1 MTRRTSPSRLAGEG
15 WGGGSGP
22 NLLRVRLLPVLLL
35 ALPLL
40 GGPLVAGIG
49 TAAAQPLDLTQ
60 GGPIT
65 VTAHDNIE
73 WHQAEQEVI
82 ALGDARAV
90 RGNVTVTADRLIAY
104 YRKKAAPD
112 GSTTGAAAGAQAGT
126 PAHGAVA
133 QPVAA
138 HTVAAQGVTGQPGG
152 AQSGIAGDTDTSGTE
167 IYRLR
172 AEGHVQ
178 IFTPTDHAQ
187 GDVAVYDIDQ
197 AVMVMTGHDLRLT
210 TPNDVLTS
218 RDTMEYW
225 PQKHM
230 AVARGNA
237 VVVTKDA
244 RRVAADVLV
253 AYTTDTSAPGGGPGA
268 APGAAPARPKTAP
281 TTTAATPPAGSD
293 DLATSGKLEKVEAFG
308 HVSVRTPT
316 DTATGDRA
324 VYVPDSGIARLA
336 DNVRITRGQNQL
348 DGQQGEV
355 NMKTGIA
362 RLLRGNADRVTG
374 LVVPNDATN
383 HDLAN
388 AAPPAGPANPAG
400 TPSAT
405 SSATGAS
412 TGKSAG
418 GSPAAKKPVG
428 GQP

>member
-1 MTRRTSPSRLAGEG
+1 MPV
-15 WGGGSGP
+15 P
-22 NLLRVRLLPVLLL
+22 LLPAWLLI
-35 ALPLL
+35 LPLV
-40 GGPLVAGIG
+40 GGIA

-65 VTAHDNIE
+65 VTARDGLE

-90 RGNVTVTADRLIAY
+90 RQNVTVTADRLIAY
-104 YRKKAAPD
+104 YRKKATPGA
-112 GSTTGAAAGAQAGT
+112 AAAGAGSDGATPGAATTQPSPPGT
-126 PAHGAVA
+126 TAV
-133 QPVAA
+133 QPVA
-138 HTVAAQGVTGQPGG
+138 
-152 AQSGIAGDTDTSGTE
+152 AQSGIAGDTDTAGTE

-178 IFTPTDHAQ
+178 IFTATDHAQ
-187 GDVAVYDIDQ
+187 GDLAVYDIDQ
-197 AVMVMTGHDLRLT
+197 AVLVMTGHDLRLT

-237 VVVTKDA
+237 VVVTRDA

-253 AYTTDTSAPGGGPGA
+253 AYTADTSAPAGA
-268 APGAAPARPKTAP
+268 AGAKQAAAPARTRPPP
-281 TTTAATPPAGSD
+281 TTAGGAPPAGSD

-336 DNVRITRGQNQL
+336 GDVRITRGQNQL

-362 RLLRGNADRVTG
+362 RLLRGNDARVTG
-374 LVVPNDATN
+374 LMVPNDATN
-383 HDLAN
+383 RALSGAEPPTPAAN
-388 AAPPAGPANPAG
+388 PSAADSPGNPSGNPSRNPTGNPAG
-400 TPSAT
+400 KPA
-405 SSATGAS
+405 GKS
-412 TGKSAG
+412 TGG
-418 GSPAAKKPVG
+418 PL
-428 GQP
+428 